1 MKTVRIFILIL
12 MVVNFTSCEKQELV
26 SQPEINLPQ
35 ENILPKGNDIAQLS
49 FSIETEQDQMGN
61 FAENAMTVFNGQV
74 WSVGGVNDYGTS
86 DSHFLWNSTNGIN
99 WATVP
104 LIETAENFANHRI
117 GHTLTVFNDMLFII
131 GGKNAS
137 EEDYANIWKSTDG
150 TTWTESSAPFGGIP
164 EHSTLVLNNTMYVI
178 AGNSSTRNTEIWST
192 TDGSSWNLI
201 NTNALPGRAG
211 QKGVVF
217 NNTMYVIGGEDIANN
232 KLNDIW
238 SSTDGVNWTQIDTPF
253 EGRNAHTATVYNDKV
268 WIIGGKDSSSEF
280 NNEIWFSENMMDW
293 TRYEGPRPGD
303 SGINSHNILAY
314 DGDMWLFGGYQDDGS
329 GHAEARG
336 EITSITEY

>member
-1 MKTVRIFILIL
+1 MKTFKIFVLTL
-12 MVVNFTSCEKQELV
+12 MVVNFIACDKGDPSLPKIT
-26 SQPEINLPQ
+26 IPQ
-35 ENILPKGNDIAQLS
+35 ENILPNKSDALQLS
-49 FSIETEQDQMGN
+49 FNVQTTQDQMGN
-61 FAENAMTVFNGQV
+61 FAENAMAVFNEQV
-74 WSVGGVNDYGTS
+74 WSAGGVNDYGAS
-86 DSHFLWNSTNGIN
+86 DSHFLWNSANGIN

-104 LIETAENFANHRI
+104 LTETAENFTNYRI

-131 GGKNAS
+131 GGKNES
-137 EEDYANIWKSTDG
+137 DEDYTNIWQSTDG

-178 AGNSSTRNTEIWST
+178 AGNSSTRNTEVWST
-192 TDGSSWNLI
+192 TDGSRWNLM

-238 SSTDGVNWTQIDTPF
+238 SSTDGLNWTQIDTPF

-268 WIIGGKDSSSEF
+268 WIIGGKASSSEF
-280 NNEIWFSENMMDW
+280 NNEIWFSTNMNEW
-293 TRYEGPRPGD
+293 TRYDGARP
-303 SGINSHNILAY
+303 STEGINSHSILAY
-314 DGDMWLFGGYQDDGS
+314 NDAMWLYGGYQDDGS
-329 GHAEARG
+329 GDARARG
-336 EITSITEY
+336 EITSISEE